1 MNPFLYTEISQLT
14 GILLI
19 GGSIGYLIEQIPL
32 SLMICLLLY
41 TIKHGFYLI
50 KLANRISRGQQITYP
65 YPLGVW
71 GLIYQ
76 ELDRQR
82 SRSRKRKRT
91 LNRYT
96 SRFRKVA
103 SVIPDAYIMLDK
115 SAKIEWANQAAR
127 HLLNV
132 NWPRD
137 EGVALTNLVRYP
149 DLDDYLIAAD
159 YSRAL
164 EFPSPINKAII
175 LSLRITPFGSKKNQ
189 RLVVTRN
196 ITDLFNLNQARRD
209 FVSNVSHEL
218 RTPLTV
224 ISGFL
229 ESLSENNPQPF
240 QERPFT
246 LMLQQSERMNTIIN
260 DLLTLSKLEM
270 GNRPSIDQP
279 VAVPEMI
286 KQIITQALP
295 LADQRGGYL
304 IEDNLDEQLWLLGN
318 VGELESAFSNLIFN
332 AIIHTPQKTRIYI
345 IWKKVQGEA
354 CFSVADSGP
363 GIPEESIPRLTERFY
378 RVDKGRSRQSGGT
391 GLGLA
396 IVKHSINRHEGRL
409 VISSKEGYG
418 SQFIC
423 SFPEDMTLEK
433 MDALNTESTQ

>member
-103 SVIPDAYIMLDK
+103 SVIPDAYILLDK
-115 SAKIEWANQAAR
+115 SVKIEWANQAAR

-175 LSLRITPFGSKKNQ
+175 LSLRITPFGSKK
-189 RLVVTRN
+189 
-196 ITDLFNLNQARRD
+196 
-209 FVSNVSHEL
+209 
-218 RTPLTV
+218 
-224 ISGFL
+224 
-229 ESLSENNPQPF
+229 
-240 QERPFT
+240 
-246 LMLQQSERMNTIIN
+246 
-260 DLLTLSKLEM
+260 K
-270 GNRPSIDQP
+270 
-279 VAVPEMI
+279 
-286 KQIITQALP
+286 
-295 LADQRGGYL
+295 
-304 IEDNLDEQLWLLGN
+304 
-318 VGELESAFSNLIFN
+318 
-332 AIIHTPQKTRIYI
+332 
-345 IWKKVQGEA
+345 
-354 CFSVADSGP
+354 
-363 GIPEESIPRLTERFY
+363 
-378 RVDKGRSRQSGGT
+378 
-391 GLGLA
+391 
-396 IVKHSINRHEGRL
+396 
-409 VISSKEGYG
+409 
-418 SQFIC
+418 
-423 SFPEDMTLEK
+423 
-433 MDALNTESTQ
+433 

>member
-103 SVIPDAYIMLDK
+103 SVIPDAYILLDK
-115 SAKIEWANQAAR
+115 SVKIEWANQAAR

-286 KQIITQALP
+286 KKIITQALP

-304 IEDNLDEQLWLLGN
+304 IEDDLDEQLWLLGN

-345 IWKKVQGEA
+345 SWKKVQGEA